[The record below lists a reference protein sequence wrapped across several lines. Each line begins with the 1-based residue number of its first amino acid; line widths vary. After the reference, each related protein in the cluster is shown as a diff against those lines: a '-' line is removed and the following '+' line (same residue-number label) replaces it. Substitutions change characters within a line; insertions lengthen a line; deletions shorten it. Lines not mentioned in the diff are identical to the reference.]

1 MRVVLSLLGV
11 GLAAS
16 VAASSQLAPAEE
28 FLGCRE
34 VESER
39 LRLECY
45 DGIADRLMAEL
56 EASVAPAALDAPKTP
71 DAAETEPE
79 NLFGMSA
86 EGKSAIIAE
95 ASGVVE
101 VDEVVAR
108 VTRVVKDGRGRLVL
122 VLDNQQRWR
131 QVSSERFKIKVG
143 DEVVIREAALG
154 SFALQ
159 QRSGGRKTKVRRQD

>member
-1 MRVVLSLLGV
+1 MCVTFILLAI
-11 GLAAS
+11 GLAAN
-16 VAASSQLAPAEE
+16 AQASGQLASAEE

-34 VESER
+34 VETER

-45 DGIADRLMAEL
+45 DGIADRLVAEL
-56 EASVAPAALDAPKTP
+56 EASVAPVALDAPKTP
-71 DAAETEPE
+71 AA
-79 NLFGMSA
+79 A
-86 EGKSAIIAE
+86 
-95 ASGVVE
+95 GVE
-101 VDEVVAR
+101 EFDEVVAR
-108 VTRVVKDGRGRLVL
+108 VIRVVKDGRGRFVL

-154 SFALQ
+154 SFVLQ

>member
-1 MRVVLSLLGV
+1 MRVTLSLLGV

-16 VAASSQLAPAEE
+16 VTASSQLAPAEE

-56 EASVAPAALDAPKTP
+56 EASVAPAALDASKTP
-71 DAAETEPE
+71 EAAETESA
-79 NLFGMSA
+79 NLFG
-86 EGKSAIIAE
+86 KSA
-95 ASGVVE
+95 GVE
-101 VDEVVAR
+101 EIVAR
-108 VTRVVKDGRGRLVL
+108 VTRVVKDGRGRLDL

-131 QVSSERFKIKVG
+131 QVSSERFKVKVG
-143 DEVVIREAALG
+143 DEVVIRKAALG

>member
-1 MRVVLSLLGV
+1 MCVTFILLAI
-11 GLAAS
+11 GLAAN
-16 VAASSQLAPAEE
+16 AQASGQLASAEE

-34 VESER
+34 VETER

-45 DGIADRLMAEL
+45 NGIADRLVAEL
-56 EASVAPAALDAPKTP
+56 EAAVAPVALDAPKTP
-71 DAAETEPE
+71 EAAATESE
-79 NLFGMSA
+79 NLFGKSA
-86 EGKSAIIAE
+86 EGTSAIIAE
-95 ASGVVE
+95 AAGVEE
-101 VDEVVAR
+101 VDEIVAR

-143 DEVVIREAALG
+143 DEVVIRDAALG
-154 SFALQ
+154 SFVLQ